1 MRGATGEIRN
11 SRSLSATNRLSKGRG
26 AAANLILV
34 LRGSSKS
41 DPVSKDEDAP
51 ASAHTMCAAPG
62 SFRDDDQKKK
72 RGQPSIRI
80 GGRIA

>member
-1 MRGATGEIRN
+1 MRGAKGEIRN

-41 DPVSKDEDAP
+41 DPVSKDDVSPVDPHARADENSP
-51 ASAHTMCAAPG
+51 
-62 SFRDDDQKKK
+62 
-72 RGQPSIRI
+72 I
-80 GGRIA
+80 GPLVQYERNGNERTGI